1 MLVAPVM
8 EDPAD
13 DQAMME
19 AMGFSSFGMQKPANK
34 KRKYNPHADASFE
47 KTKKTVQS
55 STGANSM
62 PLGTPAQRQPCP
74 AQPPANTGEISLDD
88 DDEDKEEGAETLN
101 TTGSV
106 PIAQPDAGGST
117 PKALPAHLVGL
128 PARPANVAGSGSA
141 PQHGNQN
148 HGRAEKGG
156 HNPIWYEGYYDHRS
170 NENPWAALEKQHG
183 LQPLGTWPSNATTTT
198 T

>member
-1 MLVAPVM
+1 M

-47 KTKKTVQS
+47 KAKKTVQS

-62 PLGTPAQRQPCP
+62 PLGTPAQRQPP
-74 AQPPANTGEISLDD
+74 LAQPPANTDEISLDD
-88 DDEDKEEGAETLN
+88 DDDDDKDNDAEALN
-101 TTGSV
+101 AAKDVSV
-106 PIAQPDAGGST
+106 ANVDAECSL
-117 PKALPAHLVGL
+117 PKTLPAHLVGL
-128 PARPANVAGSGSA
+128 PARPANGAGSGSA
-141 PQHGNQN
+141 SQHGNQN
-148 HGRAEKGG
+148 RGRPERGE

-183 LQPLGTWPSNATTTT
+183 LKPLGTWPSNPTTTT